1 MLVYNKNAPDGA
13 FLLLYADLC
22 AWVGTASERAFL
34 DLFEEH
40 STSFCGVDSEVAA
53 DVGAWAGNLG
63 AAGLAYEYFAFIH
76 FLATK
81 ALNAQASAGVVV
93 DVLT

>member
-34 DLFEEH
+34 DLFEAND
-40 STSFCGVDSEVAA
+40 TVFGGMDSEVAA
-53 DVGAWAGNLG
+53 GIGARTSNLG
-63 AAGLAYEYFAFIH
+63 AAGLANQYFACRNLLTTIT
-76 FLATK
+76 LDAETS
-81 ALNAQASAGVVV
+81 ASIVV
-93 DVLT
+93 DVLA

>member
-22 AWVGTASERAFL
+22 AWVGTAGERAFL
-34 DLFEEH
+34 DLLEQYGAC
-40 STSFCGVDSEVAA
+40 FCGVDRKVTA
-53 DVGAWAGNLG
+53 DVCAWAGNFG
-63 AAGLAYEYFAFIH
+63 ATSLAYEDFTCVH

-81 ALNAQASAGVVV
+81 ALHA
-93 DVLT
+93 